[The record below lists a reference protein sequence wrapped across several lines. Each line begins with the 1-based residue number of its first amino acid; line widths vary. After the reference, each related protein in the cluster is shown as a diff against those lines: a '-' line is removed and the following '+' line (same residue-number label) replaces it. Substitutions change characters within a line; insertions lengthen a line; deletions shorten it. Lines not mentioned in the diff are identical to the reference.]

1 VSSGRIVVGA
11 AFIVIGG
18 AFLIG
23 AFTDVDAGNL
33 VAKGWPLVLV
43 ALGVAQLSL
52 DRRAAVGAS
61 ILIVIG
67 LLLLA
72 FTTGVLDE
80 PVWSVLWPVFLLLGG
95 VGLVAQRRS
104 GPPETAG
111 DTVRGFAALSPRRI
125 IPRSERLRG
134 GEITA
139 LLGSVELD
147 LTQSVPTR
155 DARLTVTVLLGGCE
169 IVVPRGWDVR
179 ISGIPLLGMWDD
191 TTQRNGLPPNAPV
204 LSVNAFV
211 LLGGLEI
218 RHPSTW
224 K

>member
-1 VSSGRIVVGA
+1 MSFGRIVVGA

-23 AFTDVDAGNL
+23 AFTDVDAGGL
-33 VAKGWPLVLV
+33 VAEGWPLVLV
-43 ALGVAQLSL
+43 ALGVAQISL
-52 DRRAAVGAS
+52 DRRAFVGAS
-61 ILIVIG
+61 ILIVVG

-72 FTTGVLDE
+72 FTTGLLDG
-80 PVWSVLWPVFLLLGG
+80 PVWSVLWPALLLLGG

-111 DTVRGFAALSPRRI
+111 DTVRGFAVLSPRRI
-125 IPRSERLRG
+125 VPRSERMRG

-139 LLGSVELD
+139 VLGSVELD

-155 DARLTVTVLLGGCE
+155 DARLNVTAVLGGCE
-169 IVVPRGWDVR
+169 IVVPHGWEVR

-191 TTQRNGLPPNAPV
+191 TTQRNGLRSDAPV

-211 LLGGLEI
+211 LLGAIEI